1 MLQRKNLAKQMI
13 SSVVIHTR
21 KSTRPDMKIGYI
33 VHNLNDAAV
42 NRRARMFEIGGAK
55 VAVAGFCRDE
65 QLSPQIAARSPLLL
79 GGSQDAA
86 LLRRA
91 ASAAQRSIFN
101 RELREFMADADVI
114 VARNLEQLAIARVIV
129 GARPLIYECLDIHR
143 LLVSNGVAAILVQQ
157 VEASLLPRCSM
168 LLTSSP
174 AFLERHFSRR
184 PFRGTSVLVENKL
197 LTVDFPSMP
206 EPRAAAPDETALT
219 IGWFGMLRC
228 RKSLNFL
235 QELVRKSEGRVN
247 VLIAGKP
254 SPAELPDLES
264 VVAATPGMRFV
275 GSYSPDD
282 LADLYG
288 QCHFAWTIDWFEEGL
303 NSSWLLPNRLYEA
316 IAFGAVPIALS
327 DIEVGRWL
335 RQRASGLT
343 VTAPEDVFSRLENME
358 QSELLALQSAVRRVD
373 RREVLCGREDCTAL
387 VSQIQSVT
395 IN

>member
-1 MLQRKNLAKQMI
+1 
-13 SSVVIHTR
+13 
-21 KSTRPDMKIGYI
+21 MKIGYI

-42 NRRARMFEIGGAK
+42 NRRARMFEIGGAE
-55 VAVAGFCRDE
+55 VAIAGFCRDAE
-65 QLSPQIAARSPLLL
+65 LSPQIAARSPLLL

-86 LLRRA
+86 FLQRA

-114 VARNLEQLAIARVIV
+114 IARNLEQLAIARVIV
-129 GARPLIYECLDIHR
+129 GARPLIYECLDVHR
-143 LLVSNGVAAILVQQ
+143 LLVGNGVAAILVQQ
-157 VEASLLPRCSM
+157 VEASLLPRCNM

-174 AFLERHFSRR
+174 AFVERHFSHR
-184 PFRGTSVLVENKL
+184 PFHGTTVLVENKL
-197 LTVDFPSMP
+197 LTVDLPTLP
-206 EPRAAAPDETALT
+206 EPKGACSAKPVLT

-228 RKSLNFL
+228 RKSLAFL
-235 QELVRKSEGRVN
+235 QDLVRKSDGRIN
-247 VLIAGKP
+247 VLIAGRP
-254 SPAELPDLES
+254 SSAELPDLES
-264 VVAATPGMRFV
+264 EVAATPGMRFV

-335 RQRASGLT
+335 RKRGSGLT
-343 VTAPEDVFSRLENME
+343 VAAPEDVFARLETME
-358 QSELLALQSAVRRVD
+358 ESELLALQSAVRDVD
-373 RREVLCGREDCTAL
+373 RGEVLCGRDDCAAL
-387 VSQIQSVT
+387 VSQIESVA